1 MRVADGCVALE
12 RKNRIIYL
20 RLSLSGAAERGEA
33 LCVAAGGRAWP
44 LAVGYMEGSIVG
56 TTARLTICQA

>member
-20 RLSLSGAAERGEA
+20 RLSHSGAAERGEA

-44 LAVGYMEGSIVG
+44 LAVGLVHGRKYSRYVP
-56 TTARLTICQA
+56 L